1 MSPLRIACAAVLA
14 GATLALPASA
24 VAQRNRPTVT
34 ITLGSHFYRPN
45 PIYLAGGVPTR
56 IIFQNQ
62 SGKTHDFKAPEFFRT
77 ARIYRGVA
85 PNGVV
90 ALQKGRGTIIDLN
103 PARGRYRVHCTQPF
117 HTMLGM
123 KGQIIVS

>member
-1 MSPLRIACAAVLA
+1 MAPSRVLLAC
-14 GATLALPASA
+14 TLAMLAAAPSAAKPAH
-24 VAQRNRPTVT
+24 PTVN

-56 IIFQNQ
+56 LIFENK

-77 ARIYRGVA
+77 ARIMSGSAPGGVIT
-85 PNGVV
+85 
-90 ALQKGRGTIIDLN
+90 LQRGRGAIVTLI
-103 PARGRYRVHCTQPF
+103 PRRGRYKVHCSQPF

-123 KGQIIVS
+123 TATIIVS